1 MYYRYNDA
9 PVILNEARGY
19 LSLSGTRHAYLIS
32 NQSLRPFYELRT
44 SQVKVGTRQTIQ
56 TKLFDEQG
64 KSLDVV
70 VEPIS
75 QRTGEVSTF
84 TPFEEPVGEYQA
96 LSIEERQVIVDEDIL
111 ERRTVY
117 KPVKKFKP
125 VKPIVVGDV
134 VDVYSPSMPHT
145 QVVLESLSDYGISVK
160 AVLPDYIDK
169 PKDQHYW
176 WLAWSDSLVVK
187 R

>member
-1 MYYRYNDA
+1 MYYAYNSA

-32 NQSLRPFYELRT
+32 NQSLRPFYELQT
-44 SQVKVGTRQTIQ
+44 QQVKVGTRQTIQ

-64 KSLDVV
+64 RSLDVV

-75 QRTGEVSTF
+75 QRTGEVSTYR
-84 TPFEEPVGEYQA
+84 PYQEPTGEYQA
-96 LSIEERQVIVDEDIL
+96 LTIEERQVIVDEDVYDK
-111 ERRTVY
+111 RTTY

-125 VKPIVVGDV
+125 VKPIAVGDV
-134 VDVYSPSMPHT
+134 VDIYSHAYKG
-145 QVVLESLSDYGISVK
+145 QAVLESLNDHGISIK

-169 PKDQHYW
+169 PKDQYYW
-176 WLAWSDSLVVK
+176 WLAWSDNLVVK